1 VAYIAECTLS
11 VICLET
17 PVVRVKITNK
27 LSVGTEAVD
36 TTRTVLLA
44 VGGYVVRVSVRLLG
58 ARRSFVVVIS

>member
-1 VAYIAECTLS
+1 MVH
-11 VICLET
+11 
-17 PVVRVKITNK
+17 VKITNK
-27 LSVGTEAVD
+27 LRVETEVVD

>member
-1 VAYIAECTLS
+1 MVH
-11 VICLET
+11 
-17 PVVRVKITNK
+17 VKITNK
-27 LSVGTEAVD
+27 LRLETEVVD